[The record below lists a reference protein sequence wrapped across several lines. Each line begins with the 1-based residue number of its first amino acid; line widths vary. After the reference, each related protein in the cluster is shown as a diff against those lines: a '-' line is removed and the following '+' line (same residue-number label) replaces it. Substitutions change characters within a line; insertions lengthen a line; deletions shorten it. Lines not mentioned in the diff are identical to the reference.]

1 MIENVETRENGEIQL
16 SEILQRINHK
26 FTSNNIGGIIKRLYP
41 SITSKKVRNQNDWTK
56 TTVLYQ
62 EISFKS
68 PLEKFDKIQKEP
80 PYLHFL
86 DIPKYGGADIF
97 RIKVTEKE
105 ITMGYSMATAS
116 MEIG

>member
-26 FTSNNIGGIIKRLYP
+26 FTPNHIGGIYP

-62 EISFKS
+62 GISFKS
-68 PLEKFDKIQKEP
+68 PLEKFDKIQEEP
-80 PYLHFL
+80 PYLHF
-86 DIPKYGGADIF
+86 
-97 RIKVTEKE
+97 
-105 ITMGYSMATAS
+105 
-116 MEIG
+116 